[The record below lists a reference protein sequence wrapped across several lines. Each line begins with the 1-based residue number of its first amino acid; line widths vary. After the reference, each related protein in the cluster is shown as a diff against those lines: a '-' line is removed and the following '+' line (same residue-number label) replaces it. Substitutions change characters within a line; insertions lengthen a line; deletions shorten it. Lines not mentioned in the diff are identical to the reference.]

1 LKHRNSRIL
10 QALTVDLEK
19 VMQKA
24 TKKKKKMR
32 SNYLKSNGNQKKVMR
47 ATLKV
52 VDKRKIAR
60 IIARSETGEVEITQ
74 DNKGIMRI

>member
-1 LKHRNSRIL
+1 
-10 QALTVDLEK
+10 VDLEK

>member
-1 LKHRNSRIL
+1 MKHRNSRIL

>member
-1 LKHRNSRIL
+1 M
-10 QALTVDLEK
+10 DLEK